1 MSILLIQK
9 VYAVHLGETDTRCTM
24 YTMSRAEGG
33 PGATAVRRERLNRD
47 RVLQAAVALADESGI
62 GAVSMR
68 GLAKELGV
76 VPMAIYKHVA
86 DKDELLN
93 GMVDAVIA
101 EFGAAGPGAADP
113 SAASPGAAVPAV
125 ADPSV
130 ADPSAAV
137 PSQTWKDG
145 IRQRILAA
153 RRAVLRHPWARQAIE
168 SRTSRTP
175 AVLHYMDSLA
185 GEFRA
190 GGFSADLT
198 HHVMHALGNRIWG
211 FSPELFNEP
220 QPEEPPDHQPPD
232 PQAQAAMAREFG
244 ARFPNI
250 LAIALAATDGDL
262 SGVGGGCDEQFEF
275 EFALDLLL
283 DGAERLHR
291 QGWRSARG

>member
-1 MSILLIQK
+1 
-9 VYAVHLGETDTRCTM
+9 M

-33 PGATAVRRERLNRD
+33 PAATAVRRQRLNRD

-93 GMVDAVIA
+93 GMVDAVIGD
-101 EFGAAGPGAADP
+101 FGAADPSICDPAATGPSAADP
-113 SAASPGAAVPAV
+113 SAA
-125 ADPSV
+125 DPSA
-130 ADPSAAV
+130 ADPSAADPAAAD
-137 PSQTWKDG
+137 PSAADPSAADPAAADPSESWKDG
-145 IRQRILAA
+145 IRQRILGA